1 LATRKENGM
10 RIACTPLQKSAPILP
25 GPRNL
30 VAAAVTAHSGLLPA
44 PELQLHQRLLLLH
57 LPCSACR
64 LPPLSICCS
73 CYATDASKQLSD
85 TQLPARTG
93 GLRMYSSNCQWLGL

>member
-1 LATRKENGM
+1 LHP
-10 RIACTPLQKSAPILP
+10 TPEI
-25 GPRNL
+25 R
-30 VAAAVTAHSGLLPA
+30 AHPSRTQEFGRCCGHRSGLLPA